1 MWDVWFGGQIVCSKI
16 EHLSNIDEI
25 TDNSIID
32 GLKNSKISPEIV
44 WVWGVQMKLQ
54 EGFDYIVQ
62 GRQSVKSFF
71 LYMKM
76 HGGRINF
83 WSFLRFLFAS
93 ALAVN
98 PATISVLLVT
108 RCKFTS
114 LLFVAHSRDLRSS
127 YYKARRN

>member
-1 MWDVWFGGQIVCSKI
+1 
-16 EHLSNIDEI
+16 
-25 TDNSIID
+25 
-32 GLKNSKISPEIV
+32 
-44 WVWGVQMKLQ
+44 MKLQ
-54 EGFDYIVQ
+54 EGFDYIVH

-98 PATISVLLVT
+98 LATISV
-108 RCKFTS
+108 FTS
-114 LLFVAHSRDLRSS
+114 
-127 YYKARRN
+127 Y